1 MKIDCSRQTC
11 AMNGVAISQWCG
23 YFRKWCGYFIM
34 VWLFHFGVAIYENGV
49 AISFSISRA
58 PCRSLD
64 AIPSMHLVDS
74 CLHMQTVPSIGRT
87 QDKRTSP
94 GSNQLTVDYLCIH
107 TIHT

>member
-23 YFRKWCGYFIM
+23 YFIKWCGYFIM

-58 PCRSLD
+58 PCRSQKESEHLTEFYPLD
-64 AIPSMHLVDS
+64 SKKS
-74 CLHMQTVPSIGRT
+74 CKSLKH
-87 QDKRTSP
+87 
-94 GSNQLTVDYLCIH
+94 
-107 TIHT
+107 

>member
-1 MKIDCSRQTC
+1 MLKFALRQTC

-58 PCRSLD
+58 PRRSQK
-64 AIPSMHLVDS
+64 IYFKTQNNNNKEDS
-74 CLHMQTVPSIGRT
+74 PR
-87 QDKRTSP
+87 
-94 GSNQLTVDYLCIH
+94 
-107 TIHT
+107 